1 MIFEQEP
8 IIPDL
13 ISKRS
18 LPREMGR
25 RSKME
30 PKNFVEKGEA
40 KEYFI
45 KEIVKLKKFFF
56 SCYFPKNIFEKKICI
71 CLAKEYNRK
80 KCL

>member
-1 MIFEQEP
+1 MFLGFFFKIQRTILQTMIFEQEP

-40 KEYFI
+40 KEYI
-45 KEIVKLKKFFF
+45 I
-56 SCYFPKNIFEKKICI
+56 
-71 CLAKEYNRK
+71 RK
-80 KCL
+80 KL